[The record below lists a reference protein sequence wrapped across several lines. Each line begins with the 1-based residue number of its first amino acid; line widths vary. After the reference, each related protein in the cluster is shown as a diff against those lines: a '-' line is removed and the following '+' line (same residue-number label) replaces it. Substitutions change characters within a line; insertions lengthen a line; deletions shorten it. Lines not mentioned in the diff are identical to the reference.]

1 MVERDIEAKGKIDK
15 DRVRQ
20 NEINKVQEERPVT
33 TEDIK
38 QKVSKSAEKKVSKLV
53 KKLQN
58 KKQIFYKLNHD
69 QSKSFK

>member
-38 QKVSKSAEKKVSKLV
+38 QKVSKSAEKSIKAGEKTT
-53 KKLQN
+53 N